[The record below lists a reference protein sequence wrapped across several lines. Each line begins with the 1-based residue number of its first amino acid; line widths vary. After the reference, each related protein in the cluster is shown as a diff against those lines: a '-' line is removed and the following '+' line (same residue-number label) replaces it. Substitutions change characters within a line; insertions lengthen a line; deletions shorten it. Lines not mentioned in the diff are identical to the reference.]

1 MLSFYEWSIVKQ
13 CTALWQTCYGSNFV
27 LSHLLPCPASTVTC
41 ECQSGK
47 PYTVEL
53 APSLLFSLC
62 LILGGSF
69 VHRLDPSSPFYMRQ
83 KVLSK
88 TPPTDTCLNLFLPS
102 ALGHLVNG
110 KTVMKREKG
119 KKPEMK
125 WSPQHVWSLQ
135 QKQEGRASS
144 FLLRFLP
151 HRSCS
156 DLWEAYT
163 VLKTHEVITFR
174 LDVPLSEMKDWS
186 HGSSAYIVYNF
197 LPPGLHFV

>member
-1 MLSFYEWSIVKQ
+1 MEKWAFIFAKTPDAQGILSFYEQSIVKQ

-27 LSHLLPCPASTVTC
+27 LSHLLLPRSASTVTC

-53 APSLLFSLC
+53 ASSLLSSLC
-62 LILGGSF
+62 LIWGGSF
-69 VHRLDPSSPFYMRQ
+69 VHRLDPSCPCYMRQ

-88 TPPTDTCLNLFLPS
+88 TPPTDTCLNLFLPP

-110 KTVMKREKG
+110 KTVMKRERG

-135 QKQEGRASS
+135 QKQEEELAHFYSVSS
-144 FLLRFLP
+144 CPGHAQISEKHTQYWRPMKSLP
-151 HRSCS
+151 S
-156 DLWEAYT
+156 
-163 VLKTHEVITFR
+163 
-174 LDVPLSEMKDWS
+174 
-186 HGSSAYIVYNF
+186 G
-197 LPPGLHFV
+197 

>member
-1 MLSFYEWSIVKQ
+1 MTDLLWKQ
-13 CTALWQTCYGSNFV
+13 FCSVSSSA
-27 LSHLLPCPASTVTC
+27 LPCQYCDLWVPERKTLHSRVSFFSAIQPPPDLGRVICSQTR
-41 ECQSGK
+41 
-47 PYTVEL
+47 
-53 APSLLFSLC
+53 SLL
-62 LILGGSF
+62 
-69 VHRLDPSSPFYMRQ
+69 PFYMRQ

-88 TPPTDTCLNLFLPS
+88 TPPTDTCLNLFLPP

-163 VLKTHEVITFR
+163 ILKTHEVITFR
-174 LDVPLSEMKDWS
+174 LDIPLSEMKDWS

-197 LPPGLHFV
+197 LPPELHFV